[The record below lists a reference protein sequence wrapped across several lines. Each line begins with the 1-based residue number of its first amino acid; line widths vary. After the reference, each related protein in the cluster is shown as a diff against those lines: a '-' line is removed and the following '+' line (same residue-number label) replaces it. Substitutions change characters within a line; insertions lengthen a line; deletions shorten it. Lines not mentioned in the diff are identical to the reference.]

1 MGDIREKSGK
11 IKTKSVINSKPN
23 LEATAPDIFN
33 AMPPTEPPNSPM
45 NGVPDGSA
53 GSGMRSRN
61 LEALLDVSKAINS
74 TLDLDEILKR
84 VMKHAIELLNAE
96 RGFLM
101 LLDDEQRLKIRIA
114 HNINKESM
122 DNADDLAISRSVA
135 NRVATKGQSEYT
147 SNAQEDPRYSHQKSV
162 VALNLRFI
170 ICVPLK
176 IKEKVIGVCYLDNQ
190 TRAGLFGKSDL
201 HLFELFAEQA
211 AIAIE
216 NAKLYGRLLS
226 LTRYNENVVN
236 KTPVGICVVDEQF
249 RVITFNIAAEAIFHN
264 PDSTWTGP
272 GLVSTKTRFTD
283 ILPAEDCGVWQ
294 GMLNEVLATHKPL
307 SKDKYFL
314 TIGGRKTVLSTKISP
329 LNGIAGENP
338 KIIIVVEDRTERTTI
353 EEYLI
358 RSEQMV
364 EKAQAVRNIAH
375 EMNNHMQTMSVSAE
389 LMPIHLKN
397 GRVSE
402 VAEGCDRI
410 LRGIDDMRRYT
421 ESLMEDA
428 KFETKLVE
436 CHIKDVV
443 EEHLFTIRPNRLFKS
458 VRFSSDFES
467 GLPIVRLD
475 TGHLK
480 SVLYNLYKNSVEAVP
495 DGHCEI
501 TVRASYVAD
510 ERMICLT
517 VSDNGPG
524 MPEEILAGVF
534 EIAKTTKLDGH
545 GLGLL
550 NCRTIIENHGGT
562 IHVESTRSKGTTFTI
577 HLPVHLTFGSFES

>member
-11 IKTKSVINSKPN
+11 IKTKSALTGKHQ
-23 LEATAPDIFN
+23 LEDTAPTIFDMV
-33 AMPPTEPPNSPM
+33 APTEMAKSTSASPEDV
-45 NGVPDGSA
+45 GGLRA
-53 GSGMRSRN
+53 RN

-74 TLDLDEILKR
+74 TLDLDEILRR

-101 LLDDEQRLKIRIA
+101 LLDEENQLKIRIA
-114 HNINKESM
+114 HNINKESL
-122 DNADDLAISRSVA
+122 DSAEDLAISRSVA
-135 NRVATKGQSEYT
+135 DRVATKGQSEYT
-147 SNAQEDPRYSHQKSV
+147 SNAQEDPRYAHQKSV

-176 IKEKVIGVCYLDNQ
+176 LKDKVIGVCYLDNQ
-190 TRAGLFGKSDL
+190 TRAGLFGKSEL
-201 HLFELFAEQA
+201 RLFELFAEQA

-249 RVITFNIAAEAIFHN
+249 RVITFNLAAEMIFHS
-264 PDSTWTGP
+264 PDSTWTGS
-272 GLVSTKTRFTD
+272 GLVATHAVFTE
-283 ILPAEDCGVWQ
+283 ILPFEERILWQ
-294 GMLNEVLATHKPL
+294 AMLAEVLAGHKPL
-307 SKDKYFL
+307 AKDKHFM
-314 TIGGRKTVLSTKISP
+314 TIGGRKTVLSIKVSP
-329 LNGIAGENP
+329 LNGISGETP

-375 EMNNHMQTMSVSAE
+375 EMNNHLQTMSVSAE

-397 GRVSE
+397 NRVNE
-402 VAEGCDRI
+402 VGAGCDRI
-410 LRGIDDMRRYT
+410 LRGIEDMRRYT

-436 CHIKDVV
+436 CHIKDVI
-443 EEHLFTIRPNRLFKS
+443 EEHLFTIRPNRIFRS
-458 VRFSSDFES
+458 VHFATVFES
-467 GLPIVRLD
+467 GLPPVRLD
-475 TGHLK
+475 AGHLK
-480 SVLYNLYKNSVEAVP
+480 SVLYNLYKNSVEAMN
-495 DGHCEI
+495 GSSCAISI
-501 TVRASYVAD
+501 TASHLKSENVL
-510 ERMICLT
+510 ELR
-517 VSDNGPG
+517 VKDNGPG
-524 MPEEILAGVF
+524 IPPEVLAGVF
-534 EIAKTTKLDGH
+534 ESAKTTKPDGH

-562 IHVESTRSKGTTFTI
+562 IQVSSTPVDGTIFI
-577 HLPVHLTFGSFES
+577 IKLPVHHTYESFES

>member
-11 IKTKSVINSKPN
+11 IKTKSVLGTKSN
-23 LEATAPDIFN
+23 LENTAPDIYRV
-33 AMPPTEPPNSPM
+33 APPPEPPQA
-45 NGVPDGSA
+45 NGSMDADGS
-53 GSGMRSRN
+53 GGGGMRSRN

-101 LLDDEQRLKIRIA
+101 LLDDEQQLKIRIA
-114 HNINKESM
+114 HNINKESL

-236 KTPVGICVVDEQF
+236 KTPVGICVVDDQF
-249 RVITFNIAAEAIFHN
+249 RVITFNMAAESIFHS
-264 PDSTWTGP
+264 PDSTWSGS
-272 GLVSTKTRFTD
+272 GLVATHTPFTD
-283 ILPAEDCGVWQ
+283 ILPVEERNVWQ
-294 GMLNEVLATHKPL
+294 QMLMEVLATHKPL
-307 SKDKYFL
+307 SKDKYFV
-314 TIGGRKTVLSTKISP
+314 TIGGRKTVLSIKVSP
-329 LNGIAGENP
+329 LNGIIGEVP

-353 EEYLI
+353 EDHLT

-364 EKAQAVRNIAH
+364 VKAQEVRNIAH
-375 EMNNHMQTMSVSAE
+375 EMNNHLQTMSVSAE

-397 GRVSE
+397 NRVTE

-443 EEHLFTIRPNRLFKS
+443 EEHLFLVRPNRLFKTTHWTAE
-458 VRFSSDFES
+458 FEP

-475 TGHLK
+475 AGHLK
-480 SVLYNLYKNSVEAVP
+480 SVLYNLYKNSVEATP
-495 DGHCEI
+495 NGQCEI
-501 TVRASYVAD
+501 GVRATYRPSEEV
-510 ERMICLT
+510 ICLAI
-517 VSDNGPG
+517 SDNGPG
-524 MPEEILAGVF
+524 IPAEVLAGIF
-534 EIAKTTKLDGH
+534 ESAKTTKPDGH

-562 IHVESTRSKGTTFTI
+562 IEVQSAPSKGTTFVI
-577 HLPVHLTFGSFES
+577 KLPVHHTFGSFES